1 MKAHHISIS
10 IYVSY
15 EGRYHKY
22 MKAHQLDECV
32 VVGTGNPRDIGKARE
47 GPRYPNNVPKRNRRG
62 VVAGG
67 GLGIGV
73 W

>member
-1 MKAHHISIS
+1 
-10 IYVSY
+10 
-15 EGRYHKY
+15 

-47 GPRYPNNVPKRNRRG
+47 GPRYPNNVPRRNRRG